1 MTQKG
6 AETTYY
12 WLQAAF
18 PKEYRTNASAEF
30 QSTKI
35 RQIYDTYREYT
46 DEEVRAAVQKWAEN
60 NEKAP
65 TIKNMLTELKWAR
78 ALRENKHVDPADRY
92 QMEWISDDGTEH
104 MVAWV
109 KDGKLTTTFTLEE
122 FVNHPQNK
130 DHLSPEE
137 WERRYRAR
145 RKKILY
151 GEPLQQM

>member
-1 MTQKG
+1 MTQQGVMDVYMYMMATWPTQVKTWHV
-6 AETTYY
+6 ETFQKAKT
-12 WLQAAF
+12 Q
-18 PKEYRTNASAEF
+18 EIYR
-30 QSTKI
+30 
-35 RQIYDTYREYT
+35 TYREYT
-46 DEEVRAAVQKWAEN
+46 DDEVMRAFQKWAEN
-60 NEKAP
+60 EDKFP
-65 TIKNMLTELKWAR
+65 TTKNILTELKWAR

-104 MVAWV
+104 MVAWT

-151 GEPLQQM
+151 GEPVH